1 MNIEISL
8 DKDFES
14 KLEELK
20 NKYGEEIT
28 KVNGFSKN
36 QLDYTSFISNFIDS
50 DNVANA
56 TIDPNANQST
66 KDVRSLLDEMSKSHQ
81 KLLSMNKIY
90 YEMKKKYG
98 KNEADKWLEDE
109 FSGALYL
116 HDASSS
122 SFYSYCILP
131 NECCTFIYNGRYVD
145 CSMQD
150 IYNIVDE
157 REFYDTEAGVHY
169 KIPKNLKVQDL
180 DKNTGEIRYTKVSM
194 VSKKNT
200 NERFFFTK
208 LYNGM
213 NLITT
218 ENHQFIGETADTAA
232 KDIVENE
239 TKAYS
244 AFDNKKFTNSI
255 EYYHGIPMNE
265 DFGYLVGMY
274 LAEGYN
280 TRGHLS
286 ICQDF
291 EKSKDTCARIIG
303 ILDKYNMPYKL
314 YPNSNIIRLKNG
326 ENNWERRLLKVFRGK
341 YCDEKRLCEDY
352 IHFSDN
358 FLIGFL
364 AGIIDGDGEI
374 ACNRTL
380 MIRMTSRTL
389 INQIRSIGLHFGVYF
404 GSRLPYIQSQEAKIQ
419 QKRPIYSANVNMNR
433 NKDFF
438 LSLPSLKISEKFTN
452 YEYDESS
459 ANKNYACEL
468 GHMKVR
474 DCKQTYKPTN
484 TVYDLSTETHTFIC
498 NDILIHNCY
507 AYELQN
513 LAEKGLYFLPKS
525 NTTPPH
531 HLTTFMAHLREFI
544 VWVSNRTSGA
554 CALPSFFIYTYYFWK
569 KDVEN
574 GYFLKDP
581 EYYRRQMFQQFIF
594 EVNQIHTRITQS
606 AYTNLIIMDRPYIEE
621 LFGTRQFPDGT
632 FVMDYIDEIIEHE
645 KVFMETEA
653 KIREEVFHTFPVY
666 TYAFLF
672 QNGKFVDEEFARWCN
687 RNNLKWYDSNF
698 YIGDSVTNLASCCR
712 MLNDL
717 SKQKQFQSSIG
728 GSLIEIGSTKVST
741 INLMRIAIE
750 SEGNKEKFIDI
761 LKDRVKLNMDML
773 DCVRHIIKRNIEKGL
788 LPNYSYGVI
797 NLEKQTTTNGLTA
810 MFEAVREMGMTQKDK
825 FGNVSYTDEGI
836 EFACKIMDTVNELQD
851 NAGFEY
857 NVSLEIVPAESANVK
872 LCRKDN
878 IIYGRDIDF
887 IYSNQWTNLMEKTTM
902 EQRIKLSS
910 ILDRK
915 AGGGQILHI
924 NLDGGKMTEEQ
935 SWETLNKI
943 ANSGVIYFAFNPKL
957 SICKHKHTFFGETCP
972 ICGEKKEDEV
982 TRIVG
987 YLVPTSSYSA
997 QRKKEEEN
1005 RQWYSVGDD
1014 LYL

>member
-1 MNIEISL
+1 MNISINL
-8 DKDFES
+8 DKDFEN
-14 KLEELK
+14 KLHELEE
-20 NKYGEEIT
+20 KYGEEIT
-28 KVNGFSKN
+28 RTNGFAAD
-36 QLDYTSFISNFIDS
+36 QLDHTKFISNFIDS
-50 DNVANA
+50 YNVADA

-66 KDVRSLLDEMSKSHQ
+66 KDVRSLLDEMNKPQQ

-90 YEMKKKYG
+90 YEVKKRCG
-98 KNEADKWLEDE
+98 KAVADEWFEDD

-131 NECCTFIYNGRYVD
+131 NECCTFIYNGRYID

-150 IYNIVDE
+150 IYNIIDE
-157 REFYDTEAGVHY
+157 RELYDAGAGVHY

-180 DKNTGEIRYTKVSM
+180 DKNTGEVRYTKVSM

-200 NERFFFTK
+200 DERFFFTK

-218 ENHQFIGETADTAA
+218 ENHQFIGETSDTAA

-280 TRGHLS
+280 TRGQLS

-326 ENNWERRLLKVFRGK
+326 ENNWERRLLKVFKGK

-352 IHFSDN
+352 IHFSDK
-358 FLIGFL
+358 FFIGFL
-364 AGIIDGDGEI
+364 AGIIDGDGTV

-419 QKRPIYSANVNMNR
+419 QKRPMYSANVNMNR

-459 ANKNYACEL
+459 ANKNYVCEL
-468 GHMKVR
+468 GYMKVR

-507 AYELQN
+507 AYELKS

-525 NTTPPH
+525 NTYPPKH
-531 HLTTFMAHLREFI
+531 MTTFFAHLREFI

-554 CALPSFFIYTYYFWK
+554 CALPSFFIYSYYFWK
-569 KDVEN
+569 KDVEA
-574 GYFLKDP
+574 GYYLKDP

-645 KVFMETEA
+645 KAFMETEA
-653 KIREEVFHTFPVY
+653 EIRKTVFHTFPVY
-666 TYAFLF
+666 TYALLF

-687 RNNLKWYDSNF
+687 KNNLKWYDSNF
-698 YIGDSVTNLASCCR
+698 YIGDSVTNLSACCR

-728 GSLIEIGSTKVST
+728 GSLIEIGSVKVST
-741 INLMRIAIE
+741 INLMRIALE
-750 SEGNKEKFIDI
+750 SGSDKDKFIEI
-761 LKDRVKLNMDML
+761 LKHRVSLNMKVL
-773 DCVRHIIKRNIEKGL
+773 DCIRHIIKRNIEKGL

-797 NLEKQTTTNGLTA
+797 NLDKQTTTNGLTA
-810 MFEAVREMGMTQKDK
+810 MYEAIREMGMIQTDK
-825 FGNVSYTDEGI
+825 FGNVSYTDEGV
-836 EFACKIMDTVNELQD
+836 EFASKIMDTVNELQD
-851 NAGFEY
+851 NAGFDY
-857 NVSLEIVPAESANVK
+857 NVSLEIIPAESANVK
-872 LCRKDN
+872 LCHKDN
-878 IIYGRDIDF
+878 VIYNRHEDY
-887 IYSNQWTNLMEKTTM
+887 IYSNQWTSLMAQTQLKT
-902 EQRIKLSS
+902 RIKLSAV
-910 ILDRK
+910 LDKK
-915 AGGGQILHI
+915 AGGGQILHVS
-924 NLDGGKMTEEQ
+924 LDGNQLTEEQ
-935 SWETLNKI
+935 SWEILNYM
-943 ANSGVIYFAFNPKL
+943 ANAGVIYFAFNPKL
-957 SICKHKHTFFGETCP
+957 SLCKHKHTFFGETCP
-972 ICGEKKEDEV
+972 ICGEKKDDEV

-987 YLVPTSSYSA
+987 YLVPVSSYSA
-997 QRKKEEEN
+997 ARRDEEN
-1005 RQWYSVGDD
+1005 HRQWYSVGEDT
-1014 LYL
+1014 YL